1 MMETLMGRARS
12 LYQLLGNRRKSERPG
27 LASEITVSCKDAYGH
42 LTKSVCSCVDVSLR
56 GIALDSPEM
65 IPTNSY
71 VLLRSDPLSLNHFGV
86 VRYCNL
92 HGDLFRIGLEFT
104 AEPEVWKKFTPC

>member
-56 GIALDSPEM
+56 GIALDSAEM
-65 IPTNSY
+65 IPRNTY
-71 VLLRSDPLSLNHFGV
+71 VLLRSDPLNLNHFAI

-104 AEPEVWKKFTPC
+104 AEPKLCNKFTPC